1 MGQLILHEDPL
12 SANCY
17 KIKLTAALLS
27 IPLERRRY
35 SILAGET
42 KTPEFLQN
50 ISAFGRIPVLQI
62 DATTLL
68 PESNAA
74 CFYLAENAA
83 SLSSS
88 TSTASSPLLNLIPTS
103 ALQRADMLRWMFF
116 EQNNHEPTVATLRYW
131 LYVLGEETLAEDR
144 IVQLPGKRV
153 AARQAIDYVED
164 RLSKS
169 ESGWLVGDGIT
180 LADICLFAYTH
191 LAHNS
196 GFDLKDWPA
205 VVAWCERIKAVDGFI
220 EYDESN

>member
-27 IPLERRRY
+27 IPLERRKY
-35 SILAGET
+35 SILTGDT
-42 KTPEFLQN
+42 RTPEFLQN
-50 ISAFGRIPVLQI
+50 VSAFGRIPVLEI
-62 DATTLL
+62 DATSRL

-74 CFYLAENAA
+74 CFYLAESAA
-83 SLSSS
+83 SLSS
-88 TSTASSPLLNLIPTS
+88 TPTPRHELIPTS
-103 ALQRADMLRWMFF
+103 TFQRAEMLRWMFF
-116 EQNNHEPTVATLRYW
+116 EQNNHETSVAVLRYW
-131 LYVLGEETLAEDR
+131 LHILGEENLAADR
-144 IVQLPGKRV
+144 IAQLPGKRI
-153 AARQAIDYVED
+153 AARQALDCVED

-169 ESGWLVGDGIT
+169 ESGWLVGNGIT

-191 LAHNS
+191 LAHHS

-220 EYDESN
+220 EYHESD